1 MLRNPL
7 KHTGVAQRKTTK
19 ETPAI
24 TVRGA
29 FLHNLKDLTVRLP
42 LGRLIVLSGVS
53 GSGKSTLL
61 NVLAA
66 MCGAEME
73 QMKRGIAVKMRHSG

>member
-53 GSGKSTLL
+53 GSGNRRLRTTWWALALKPGSRTSRKSG
-61 NVLAA
+61 V
-66 MCGAEME
+66 
-73 QMKRGIAVKMRHSG
+73 

>member
-53 GSGKSTLL
+53 GSGKSTLAHDVVGACRQNAFSGL
-61 NVLAA
+61 YS
-66 MCGAEME
+66 CGL
-73 QMKRGIAVKMRHSG
+73 QSC